1 MRIPMLIPFSCAM
14 KDKRTALL
22 FGANGQDGHYL
33 TQYLET
39 MNIQVVGVSRS
50 GDFLRTQLSAFEEVS
65 ALIKQ
70 IQPDY
75 IIHLAANST
84 TRHDAMM
91 ENHETISTGTLHIL
105 EATRLHASHAKVFI
119 SGSGLQFQN
128 NGTPIRETDPFEA
141 RDAYSVSRIQSVY
154 AARYFRTLGVQAYV
168 GYFFN
173 HDSPRRSERHMAQK
187 IAAAARRIANG
198 SEETLVVG
206 DASVVKEWTYA
217 GDVVKAI
224 WLLMN
229 QTEVFEANLGSGLG
243 YSIQDWID
251 RCFAIIGKDPS
262 RHVQIDTSFKAEYRS
277 LISDASLI
285 KQLGFNPTVGF
296 DQLAKMMMH
305 DA

>member
-1 MRIPMLIPFSCAM
+1 MRIPMSTPFSSEM
-14 KDKRTALL
+14 KGKRKVLL

-33 TQYLET
+33 TQYLES
-39 MNIQVVGVSRS
+39 MDIQVVGVSRS
-50 GDFLRTQLSAFEEVS
+50 GEFLRTRLNVFEEVS

-70 IQPDY
+70 LQPDY

-91 ENHETISTGTLHIL
+91 ENHETISTGTLHLL
-105 EATRLHASHAKVFI
+105 EATRLHAPRTKVFI

-128 NGTPIRETDPFEA
+128 NGNPIRETDPFEA

-154 AARYFRTLGVQAYV
+154 AARYFRTLGVQTYV

-187 IAAAARRIANG
+187 IAAAARRIARG
-198 SEETLVVG
+198 SDETLVVG
-206 DASVVKEWTYA
+206 DPSVVKEWTYA

-229 QTEVFEANLGSGLG
+229 QSEVFEANLGSGLG
-243 YSIQDWID
+243 YSIQDWIG
-251 RCFAIIGKDPS
+251 RCFAIAGKDPAKYI
-262 RHVQIDTSFKAEYRS
+262 HVDDTFKAEYKS
-277 LISDASLI
+277 LVSDASLI
-285 KQLGFNPTVGF
+285 QQLGFKPTVEF
-296 DQLAKMMMH
+296 DELAKMMMR